1 MLCLSSAYSDLDS
14 TAISIGYIIAKR
26 ATTNPLLLQYLEEQY
41 NVTFQSINP
50 KNPQIGETVEFVI
63 YRYYDPLILTSGD
76 FKITARRTTV
86 LGYYG

>member
-14 TAISIGYIIAKR
+14 TAISIGYIISKR
-26 ATTNPLLLQYLEEQY
+26 AITEDFFLRSLESKY
-41 NVTFQSINP
+41 NVTFESVMP
-50 KNPQIGETVEFVI
+50 KKPQIGDTVEFVI
-63 YRYYDPLILTSGD
+63 YRMYDPLIMSSHE